1 MFASLEK
8 GLAARQDGLI
18 LVGRVLLAA
27 IYILA
32 GFGKLAQPEGTAA
45 YMTAMGIPMA
55 SLLVWPAGLT
65 ELFGG
70 LAIALGFHARL
81 AALALIAF
89 NIPATFIFHA
99 FWSADAASAQ
109 VQQIM
114 FLKNLAMSGGLL
126 YVAAFGAGRYSVSRS

>member
-1 MFASLEK
+1 MVARLNTA
-8 GLAARQDGLI
+8 LADKQDVLMLI
-18 LVGRVLLAA
+18 GRLLIAA

-32 GFGKLAQPEGTAA
+32 GFGKLAQPEGTAG
-45 YMTAMGIPMA
+45 YMAAMGIPMA
-55 SLLVWPAGLT
+55 SVLVWPAGLV
-65 ELFGG
+65 ELLGG
-70 LAIALGFHARL
+70 LALALGFQARI
-81 AALALIAF
+81 AALALVAF

-126 YVAAFGAGRYSVSRS
+126 YVAALGAGRFSVSRS